1 MDFDLNADQLA
12 LQESLQKFFAREY
25 DFEHRRAIL
34 KSPLGYSESIWAA
47 LAEQGALCVG
57 LPESHGGFGGPVE
70 TMLVMEEI
78 GKSLVLEPFLSTVVL
93 CGSVLAER
101 GSDAQQREL
110 FATIANGSRRLAF
123 AHYEEGARYD
133 TEFVETRARAAGDS
147 YLLEGLKPVVLD
159 GGVANLF
166 IVSARLQPE
175 GRLLLFLLDP
185 RTPGLEITAYRTQD
199 GRNAAD
205 LRLRDARIPAV
216 ALLGNADALPAIRHA
231 IDRANAALCAEA
243 VGAMEALNRATL
255 EYLKSRRQFG
265 QPIGRFQALQH
276 RMADMFIY
284 ATQARSMS
292 LLATGRSSMADAAAR
307 RHAISAAKAF
317 IGNAARFIGQEA
329 VQLHGGMGMA
339 DELPVSHYFKRLTMI
354 NATFGDVDHHVTAV
368 SDAIG
373 ANPRASN
380 DHDL

>member
-1 MDFDLNADQLA
+1 
-12 LQESLQKFFAREY
+12 
-25 DFEHRRAIL
+25 
-34 KSPLGYSESIWAA
+34 
-47 LAEQGALCVG
+47 
-57 LPESHGGFGGPVE
+57 
-70 TMLVMEEI
+70 MLVMEEI